1 MTLQELDE
9 QRRRRAEAVPALQ
22 APPISGVETVNPVAP
37 STKPRLP
44 GDMGGEQPS
53 RTIQLDN
60 PDWSNQHFYQNL
72 YETMAQKPV
81 SEEEEERRKRGAA
94 AASAVG
100 HLGNVLSSF
109 SNLIFAGEAPSQTLP
124 QVPNPDY
131 LSFSDRL
138 RKQRE
143 QYNNG
148 LLGAINLDRREYSDY
163 LNRLFQKEQAD
174 RLNEWKQ
181 KEYDLSVARNAAQI
195 EQWNTQNELAKERLE
210 EETRRSK
217 SLENYRNA
225 LLSGRGTSGR
235 GSSRTDVPIVLNT
248 PNGYISMDM
257 DKVNNATLSQ
267 LYSMLPQEIKS
278 RYDAIIRVNPKEAAA
293 LYLSALGEGA
303 SQNAEI
309 ADYLYNSGIGTYIN
323 NGRAMTSSAQDWL
336 SSIQPLNLSQDGSSL
351 YSTFNII
358 DDAEPRT
365 NYVETP
371 RQTNVTERMP
381 QAAPEISESSASKDA
396 TFPEDKVPTDK
407 YEKFLYDRKKAQE
420 EEIEE
425 NRRKAKEIEEYNR
438 RIREARP
445 KKKTELRN
453 AIDSLKKEKGKIREF
468 DVEKFIRDNGLDTFE
483 AAQIRLMAGE
493 DRRKRANIEREIN
506 RLQIQLNRM
515 NDAN

>member
-9 QRRRRAEAVPALQ
+9 LRRRRAEAAPALQ
-22 APPISGVETVNPVAP
+22 APPVSGVETVNPVAP
-37 STKPRLP
+37 GTKPKLP
-44 GDMGGEQPS
+44 QDMGGEQPS
-53 RTIQLDN
+53 GTIQLDN

-72 YETMAQKPV
+72 YETMTQKPI
-81 SEEEEERRKRGAA
+81 SEDEEERRKRGAA

-181 KEYDLSVARNAAQI
+181 KEYDLSVERNAAQV
-195 EQWNTQNELAKERLE
+195 EQWNKQNELAKERLE
-210 EETRRSK
+210 EETRRNRA
-217 SLENYRNA
+217 LDNYRNA
-225 LLSGRGTSGR
+225 LLSSRGTSGR
-235 GSSRTDVPIVLNT
+235 GGSRTDVPVVLNT

-267 LYSMLPQEIKS
+267 LYNMLPQEIKT
-278 RYDAIIRVNPKEAAA
+278 RYDAIIRVNPKEAAT

-303 SQNAEI
+303 SQSADI

-323 NGRAMTSSAQDWL
+323 NGRATTSSTQDWL
-336 SSIQPLNLSQDGSSL
+336 SGVQPLNLSQDGSSL
-351 YSTFNII
+351 YSTFNI
-358 DDAEPRT
+358 DDTEPRT
-365 NYVETP
+365 NYVEAP
-371 RQTNVTERMP
+371 KQTNVAERTP
-381 QAAPEISESSASKDA
+381 QAAPEIPESPASNETA
-396 TFPEDKVPTDK
+396 APEDKVPTDK

-425 NRRKAKEIEEYNR
+425 ARRKAKEKEEYNKQV
-438 RIREARP
+438 REARSN
-445 KKKTELRN
+445 KKTDLRN
-453 AIDSLKKEKGKIREF
+453 TIDSLKKEKDAIREF
-468 DVEKFIRDNGLDTFE
+468 DVEKFIRDNDLDTFE

>member
-9 QRRRRAEAVPALQ
+9 QRRRRAEAAPALQ
-22 APPISGVETVNPVAP
+22 APPVSGVETVNPVAP
-37 STKPRLP
+37 STAPRLP
-44 GDMGGEQPS
+44 GDMVGGGEPAS
-53 RTIQLDN
+53 GTIQLDN
-60 PDWSNQHFYQNL
+60 PDWSNRHFYQNL

-148 LLGAINLDRREYSDY
+148 LLGAINLDRREYGDY

-181 KEYDLSVARNAAQI
+181 KEYDLSVARNAAQV
-195 EQWNTQNELAKERLE
+195 EQWNKQNELAKERLE

-235 GSSRTDVPIVLNT
+235 GGSRTDAPVVLNT

-267 LYSMLPQEIKS
+267 LYNMLPQEIKT
-278 RYDAIIRVNPKEAAA
+278 RYDAIIRMNPKEAAT

-303 SQNAEI
+303 TQNTSI

-323 NGRAMTSSAQDWL
+323 NDGKPLDSSLDWL
-336 SSIQPLNLSQDGSSL
+336 SGAQPLNLSQGNNSL
-351 YSTFNII
+351 YSAFNI
-358 DDAEPRT
+358 DDNLSSPPA
-365 NYVETP
+365 
-371 RQTNVTERMP
+371 P
-381 QAAPEISESSASKDA
+381 QAVSQSIQPPVAYRSEAPSASQEQTSEKS
-396 TFPEDKVPTDK
+396 EENVPTNK
-407 YEKFLYDRKKAQE
+407 YERFLYDRQQKRAKAEKEAEERAKKIDERRAE
-420 EEIEE
+420 
-425 NRRKAKEIEEYNR
+425 RKASLRKEISE
-438 RIREARP
+438 
-445 KKKTELRN
+445 
-453 AIDSLKKEKGKIREF
+453 LKKERDSIEEI
-468 DVEKFIRDNGLDTFE
+468 DVDKFIRDNDLDIFD
-483 AAQIRLMAGE
+483 AARIRLMAE
-493 DRRKRANIEREIN
+493 DDKRKKVLLQREID
-506 RLQIQLNRM
+506 RLQIRSNRI
-515 NDAN
+515 NYADE

>member
-9 QRRRRAEAVPALQ
+9 QRRRRAEAAPALQ
-22 APPISGVETVNPVAP
+22 APPVSGVETVNPVAP
-37 STKPRLP
+37 STAPRLP
-44 GDMGGEQPS
+44 QDMSGGGEPAS
-53 RTIQLDN
+53 GTIQLDN

-195 EQWNTQNELAKERLE
+195 EQWNKQNELAKERLE

-217 SLENYRNA
+217 ALENYRNA
-225 LLSGRGTSGR
+225 LLSGRGTSSR
-235 GSSRTDVPIVLNT
+235 GGSRTDVPIVLNT

-257 DKVNNATLSQ
+257 RKVNNATLSQ
-267 LYSMLPQEIKS
+267 LYDMLPQEIKT
-278 RYDAIIRVNPKEAAA
+278 RYDRIIEMNPKEADNI
-293 LYLSALGEGA
+293 YLSAIGEGA
-303 SQNAEI
+303 AQSADI
-309 ADYLYNSGIGTYIN
+309 ADYLSDSGIATYIN
-323 NGRAMTSSAQDWL
+323 KVSKQRRFIGPEPYTPPASSQPSTGVSLGLWGTSS
-336 SSIQPLNLSQDGSSL
+336 SSNNNRDPKDLTNL
-351 YSTFNII
+351 
-358 DDAEPRT
+358 
-365 NYVETP
+365 
-371 RQTNVTERMP
+371 
-381 QAAPEISESSASKDA
+381 
-396 TFPEDKVPTDK
+396 
-407 YEKFLYDRKKAQE
+407 
-420 EEIEE
+420 
-425 NRRKAKEIEEYNR
+425 
-438 RIREARP
+438 
-445 KKKTELRN
+445 
-453 AIDSLKKEKGKIREF
+453 
-468 DVEKFIRDNGLDTFE
+468 
-483 AAQIRLMAGE
+483 
-493 DRRKRANIEREIN
+493 
-506 RLQIQLNRM
+506 
-515 NDAN
+515 

>member
-9 QRRRRAEAVPALQ
+9 QRRRRAEAASALQ
-22 APPISGVETVNPVAP
+22 APPVGGVETVNPVAP
-37 STKPRLP
+37 GTKPRLP
-44 GDMGGEQPS
+44 GDMTNGGVPAS
-53 RTIQLDN
+53 GTIQLDN

-109 SNLIFAGEAPSQTLP
+109 SNLIFSGEAPSQTLP

-217 SLENYRNA
+217 ALENYRNA
-225 LLSGRGTSGR
+225 LLSGRGTSSR
-235 GSSRTDVPIVLNT
+235 GGSRTDVPIVLNT

-257 DKVNNATLSQ
+257 RKVNNATLSQ
-267 LYSMLPQEIKS
+267 LYDMLPQEIKT
-278 RYDAIIRVNPKEAAA
+278 RYDRIIEMNPKEADNI
-293 LYLSALGEGA
+293 YLSAIGEGA
-303 SQNAEI
+303 AQSADI
-309 ADYLYNSGIGTYIN
+309 ADYLSDSGIATYIN
-323 NGRAMTSSAQDWL
+323 KVSKQRRFIGPEPYTPPASSQPSTGVSLGLWGTSS
-336 SSIQPLNLSQDGSSL
+336 SSNNSRD
-351 YSTFNII
+351 
-358 DDAEPRT
+358 
-365 NYVETP
+365 
-371 RQTNVTERMP
+371 
-381 QAAPEISESSASKDA
+381 SKDL
-396 TFPEDKVPTDK
+396 TN
-407 YEKFLYDRKKAQE
+407 L
-420 EEIEE
+420 
-425 NRRKAKEIEEYNR
+425 
-438 RIREARP
+438 
-445 KKKTELRN
+445 
-453 AIDSLKKEKGKIREF
+453 
-468 DVEKFIRDNGLDTFE
+468 
-483 AAQIRLMAGE
+483 
-493 DRRKRANIEREIN
+493 
-506 RLQIQLNRM
+506 
-515 NDAN
+515 

>member
-9 QRRRRAEAVPALQ
+9 QRRLRTEAAPALQ
-22 APPISGVETVNPVAP
+22 APPVTGVRAVNPVAP
-37 STKPRLP
+37 TTAPRLP
-44 GDMGGEQPS
+44 ADMAGEEESSYTGLSQPDQS
-53 RTIQLDN
+53 DYTF
-60 PDWSNQHFYQNL
+60 NQDFFKTYFQR
-72 YETMAQKPV
+72 PV
-81 SEEEEERRKRGAA
+81 SEEEEDRRKRGAA

-100 HLGNVLSSF
+100 HLGNVMSAF
-109 SNLIFAGEAPSQTLP
+109 SNLAFAGEAPSQTLP
-124 QVPNPDY
+124 IAPTPDF

-181 KEYDLSVARNAAQI
+181 KEYDLSVARNAAQV
-195 EQWNTQNELAKERLE
+195 EQWKRQNKLAEERLE
-210 EETRRSK
+210 AETKRNE
-217 SLENYRNA
+217 SLARYRNA

-235 GSSRTDVPIVLNT
+235 GGSRTDVPIVLNT

-267 LYSMLPQEIKS
+267 LYNMLPQEIKE
-278 RYDAIIRVNPKEAAA
+278 RYDAIIRVNPKEAAT

-303 SQNAEI
+303 SQSSDI

-323 NGRAMTSSAQDWL
+323 NGRATTSSAQDWL
-336 SSIQPLNLSQDGSSL
+336 SGIQPLNLSQDGSSL
-351 YSTFNII
+351 YSTFNI
-358 DDAEPRT
+358 DDVEEPRT
-365 NYVETP
+365 NYVEAP
-371 RQTNVTERMP
+371 KQTNVTERMP
-381 QAAPEISESSASKDA
+381 QAALETSESSASKKTA
-396 TFPEDKVPTDK
+396 VPEEKAPTDK
-407 YEKFLYDRKKAQE
+407 YEKFLYDRKKAQDE
-420 EEIEE
+420 D
-425 NRRKAKEIEEYNR
+425 AKEKEEYIGR
-438 RIREARP
+438 VREARAN
-445 KKKTELRN
+445 KKADLRN
-453 AIDSLKKEKGKIREF
+453 TIDSLKREKETIREF
-468 DVEKFIRDNGLDTFE
+468 DVENFIRDNGLDTFE